1 MRKLIFALCLFV
13 GFSML
18 SSCGDDDDEKAK
30 VDITG
35 TYYGNYITVD
45 TKATSLVVTKKEG
58 NTYTLTFSDIAGR
71 KVPPPFDVTIES
83 SAASIWQ
90 SVATSPYVQFMVND
104 NTVRIT
110 SNSGYYYTF
119 SGKK

>member
-1 MRKLIFALCLFV
+1 MKKVFFVFCLLISSITL
-13 GFSML
+13 L
-18 SSCGDDDDEKAK
+18 SCSDDDDKNK

-45 TKATSLVVTKKEG
+45 SKETSLVVSKKEG

-71 KVPPPFDVTIES
+71 NVPPSFDVTLQES
-83 SAASIWQ
+83 IGGIWQ
-90 SVATSPYVQFMVND
+90 AVAASPYVQFMTNE

-119 SGKK
+119 TGKR

>member
-1 MRKLIFALCLFV
+1 MKKTIFTLCILICLGTLC
-13 GFSML
+13 
-18 SSCGDDDDEKAK
+18 SCSDDDDNKNT

-45 TKATSLVVTKKEG
+45 TKETSLVVTQKEKG
-58 NTYTLTFSDIAGR
+58 IYTLTFSDIAGR
-71 KVPPPFDVTIES
+71 KVPPPFDVALEE

-90 SVATSPYVQFMVND
+90 SVAASPYVQFMVNE

-119 SGKK
+119 TGKK